1 MEREKFEMFR
11 KIYKMTGKEKQD
23 IIDSIPP
30 KKGAIVMI
38 YEDPYTR
45 ERLEGQAILIRQI
58 TPARFTGDAEYWVVR
73 FDDVSSVRRFIC
85 PAT

>member
-1 MEREKFEMFR
+1 MEKQLKMF
-11 KIYKMTGKEKQD
+11 KEIYSLEGKEKQD
-23 IIDSIPP
+23 AIDSIPL

-45 ERLEGQAILIRQI
+45 ERPEGQAILIKQL
-58 TPARFTGDAEYWVVR
+58 TPARFKGDAEYWAVHFNR
-73 FDDVSSVRRFIC
+73 GDLMHRFIC